1 MKPVH
6 LTHSHSNC
14 AAVREL
20 MDIVGSKW
28 AMLIVGML
36 AKRPQRFSELKR
48 EIGDITQKSLTATLR
63 ELEKDGI
70 VKRTLTPVMPPRVD
84 YALTALGV
92 SLLEPVNALA
102 MWAVANHPAVEKA
115 RARFAAAGRLR
126 KIG

>member
-1 MKPVH
+1 
-6 LTHSHSNC
+6 
-14 AAVREL
+14 

-92 SLLEPVNALA
+92 SLLEPVTALA